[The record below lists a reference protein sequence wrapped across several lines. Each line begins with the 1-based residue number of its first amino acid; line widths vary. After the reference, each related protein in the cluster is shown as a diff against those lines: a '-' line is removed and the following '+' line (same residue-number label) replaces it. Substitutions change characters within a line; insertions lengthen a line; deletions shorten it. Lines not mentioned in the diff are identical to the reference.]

1 MEEETTTK
9 KALRKDTKIP
19 NVMICDKR
27 IKTAAKYKIADVPHP
42 YTSREEYE
50 RAMQMPVGGM
60 SSYKINPFLF
70 SHPSKHFDDDG
81 DMCM

>member
-50 RAMQMPVGGM
+50 RAMQMPIGGTTH
-60 SSYKINPFLF
+60 SNDEVEPC
-70 SHPSKHFDDDG
+70 SHYSP
-81 DMCM
+81 